1 MKGFQN
7 VRYKIPK
14 SKINKTMKAKKYNFF
29 KKISKINQTIL
40 SIKSFSFVKYSRL
53 IWYKQS

>member
-29 KKISKINQTIL
+29 KKISKINQFYLLNHFHL
-40 SIKSFSFVKYSRL
+40 SNIRG
-53 IWYKQS
+53 

>member
-53 IWYKQS
+53 I